1 MAKRK
6 GFADVLNAVNLND
19 APATLKPEKQGVSS
33 AESIILGKK
42 PTVKSKEKLVHIADP
57 KRCKVCSFH
66 DRADVWFSEEN
77 CADLI
82 SSWKALGQQKPA
94 IGRRIKDDPDF
105 DFELFEGARRRWT
118 AEHLN
123 DTLELEV
130 KNVTDQEAAA
140 LMESENADRQDIS
153 QFERAL
159 SYQRLI
165 DQGIFESAREVG
177 RGLNISKSNIATF
190 IGAARLNKEPAI
202 MALFPDLREIPLR
215 PAQKLAGIM
224 EKETELKGAVLAE
237 AAMIAKLN
245 KKPAASKILKRLI
258 DATTDKPGTK
268 PLKTYADENGKVWV
282 QAETKKGELVL
293 KVTEPGAGISKRDH
307 KKLVNQALADFL

>member
-6 GFADVLNAVNLND
+6 GFADVLNAADLND
-19 APATLKPEKQGVSS
+19 DTAILEPEKQGASS

-42 PTVKSKEKLVHIADP
+42 PTVKSKEKLVHFADP

-66 DRADVWFSEEN
+66 DRAAVWFSEEN

-82 SSWKALGQQKPA
+82 SSWKAIGQQKPA

-123 DTLELEV
+123 DTLEIEI

-153 QFERAL
+153 QFEKAL

-165 DQGIFESAREVG
+165 DQKIFESSREVG
-177 RGLNISKSNIATF
+177 RALNIPKSTMAIYIT
-190 IGAARLNKEPAI
+190 AARLNNEPSI
-202 MALFPDLREIPLR
+202 MRLFPDLREIPLR
-215 PAQKLAGIM
+215 PTQKLVALI
-224 EKETELKGAVLAE
+224 EKEPQLKGAVLAE
-237 AAMIAKLN
+237 AVAIAKLTS
-245 KKPAASKILKRLI
+245 KPAASKILKRLI
-258 DATTDKPGTK
+258 DATADKPGSK

-282 QAETKKGELVL
+282 QAENKKGEVVL
-293 KVTEPGAGISKRDH
+293 KITEQTVGISKRDH